1 MNIFRKWI
9 ILRPLIRSHTT
20 KFLQKKLTERLIIKK
35 GKSTQTTREKSKV
48 ESIIASASIFAKSI

>member
-1 MNIFRKWI
+1 MDNSPASNTITYNQV
-9 ILRPLIRSHTT
+9 LT
-20 KFLQKKLTERLIIKK
+20 KKLTEMLIIIK